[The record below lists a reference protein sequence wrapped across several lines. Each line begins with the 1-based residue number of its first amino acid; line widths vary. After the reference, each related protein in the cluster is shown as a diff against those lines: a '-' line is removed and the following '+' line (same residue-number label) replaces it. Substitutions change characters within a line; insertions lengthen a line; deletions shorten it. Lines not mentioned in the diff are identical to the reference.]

1 MSKRMYDYRY
11 KYVRV
16 CICMYEIVVRVTL
29 DAFIV
34 RDHISTG
41 NSTPLGH
48 LCMDI
53 CMCEHIYIYIYIYT
67 RISICMRKIERVYI
81 PLLLPGYTS
90 PL

>member
-16 CICMYEIVVRVTL
+16 CICMCEIVIRVTL

-53 CMCEHIYIYIYIYT
+53 CMYEHIYIYIYIY
-67 RISICMRKIERVYI
+67 ISAYVCVI
-81 PLLLPGYTS
+81 LD
-90 PL
+90 

>member
-16 CICMYEIVVRVTL
+16 CICMYEIVIRITL

-41 NSTPLGH
+41 NSTPLEHVCTH

-53 CMCEHIYIYIYIYT
+53 CMCKHIYIYIYKDKCIY
-67 RISICMRKIERVYI
+67 EHVYV
-81 PLLLPGYTS
+81 
-90 PL
+90 